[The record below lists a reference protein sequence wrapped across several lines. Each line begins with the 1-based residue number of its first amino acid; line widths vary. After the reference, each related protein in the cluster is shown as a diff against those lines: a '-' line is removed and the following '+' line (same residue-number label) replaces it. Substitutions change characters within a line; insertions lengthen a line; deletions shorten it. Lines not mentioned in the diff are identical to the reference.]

1 VTSGPAATRS
11 REAGGFTLLEVL
23 IAFAIASIALGVLYQ
38 GAAGGLF
45 GSRLAARTDEAVA
58 RARSRLAA
66 QCHGAHLTAGE
77 HSGDDGSGYRWRTEI
92 GKVSSETIERGGAF
106 VRGPGHRELARHR
119 PAAPRHAGEPLPVDR
134 RGGPAVIKGE
144 VPPSRMA
151 IPYGPAPRA
160 ILTWRPD
167 HLEPH
172 RVPGRMARI

>member
-92 GKVSSETIERGGAF
+92 GKVSSETIERGGAD
-106 VRGPGHRELARHR
+106 R
-119 PAAPRHAGEPLPVDR
+119 PAPSARADLF
-134 RGGPAVIKGE
+134 AVRVTVSWPGT
-144 VPPSRMA
+144 VR
-151 IPYGPAPRA
+151 
-160 ILTWRPD
+160 
-167 HLEPH
+167 PH
-172 RVPGRMARI
+172 RVTLESRCLSIGAAGQP